1 MTDKDKQELDALR
14 IQIQCL
20 QVDAHQRDHQLMM
33 LQQHATRQDR
43 HLARLLTLLGLL
55 PTDLDA
61 PGALT
66 AKATLLL
73 RLARPAN

>member
-1 MTDKDKQELDALR
+1 MTDKDKQELDTLR

-20 QVDAHQRDHQLMM
+20 QLDAHQRNHQLMM
-33 LQQHATRQDR
+33 LQARTSKQERQ
-43 HLARLLTLLGLL
+43 LTQLLDMLGLL
-55 PTDLDA
+55 PDDLDA

-73 RLARPAN
+73 RLARPSN